1 MAADETILEEEQ
13 EALSDDLQAELEDD
27 MFFGEE
33 DQPGEELTDSEDF
46 LSEEE
51 LTDTG
56 TDELLEDDIAGDADL
71 EDVLGEAD
79 EASSEESLTEDTLE
93 MEEGDL
99 EEALKEELSSEADLE
114 TEDLAEIKDDE
125 LPPLEEG
132 DLEHDDLF
140 LVAVGVRTLQQV
152 GEQRDDG
159 DHDHVA
165 DDDEQRR
172 HEPLPQEVA
181 EAGRG
186 ACAERKRKEKLLRE
200 GSCYVSHAPQGE
212 G

>member
-56 TDELLEDDIAGDADL
+56 ADELLEDDVAGDADL

-99 EEALKEELSSEADLE
+99 EEALDEELSSEADLE
-114 TEDLAEIKDDE
+114 TEDLAEIRMTNFLLWKKE
-125 LPPLEEG
+125 ILE
-132 DLEHDDLF
+132 
-140 LVAVGVRTLQQV
+140 RS
-152 GEQRDDG
+152 R
-159 DHDHVA
+159 
-165 DDDEQRR
+165 
-172 HEPLPQEVA
+172 
-181 EAGRG
+181 
-186 ACAERKRKEKLLRE
+186 KLLIPKRAMLRWKNFLRWQKE
-200 GSCYVSHAPQGE
+200 N
-212 G
+212 

>member
-56 TDELLEDDIAGDADL
+56 ADELLEDDVAGDADL

-79 EASSEESLTEDTLE
+79 EVLSEESLTEDTLE

-99 EEALKEELSSEADLE
+99 EEALDEELSSEADLE
-114 TEDLAEIKDDE
+114 TEDLAEIQDDE

-132 DLEHDDLF
+132 DL
-140 LVAVGVRTLQQV
+140 
-152 GEQRDDG
+152 GEI
-159 DHDHVA
+159 V
-165 DDDEQRR
+165 
-172 HEPLPQEVA
+172 
-181 EAGRG
+181 
-186 ACAERKRKEKLLRE
+186 
-200 GSCYVSHAPQGE
+200 
-212 G
+212 